1 MDDIISRLSEIEDSS
16 QSYIDDAILKKKEIA
31 AEMNA
36 KKELWKQDEVSNCRI
51 TGIYECCKRKEDTG
65 T

>member
-16 QSYIDDAILKKKEIA
+16 QSYIDDAILKK
-31 AEMNA
+31 
-36 KKELWKQDEVSNCRI
+36 I